1 MNNINAGSWQS
12 EANCRGKMT
21 VTNKM
26 NMSQKGKPTDKEQS
40 ARNESQQGSS
50 SKARFSLITIT
61 IISTSI
67 FLQYK
72 FKLSIYNH

>member
-12 EANCRGKMT
+12 EADCRGKLT

-26 NMSQKGKPTDKEQS
+26 NMSQKGNPRIKSRVHETKVNRDHLL
-40 ARNESQQGSS
+40 RHV
-50 SKARFSLITIT
+50 ITIT

-67 FLQYK
+67 FIQYK

>member
-50 SKARFSLITIT
+50 SKARNYNYNYFNIHIHTI
-61 IISTSI
+61 
-67 FLQYK
+67 
-72 FKLSIYNH
+72 